1 VLIAKLEIGFTCCIS
16 FCHRRSYTSYGYL
29 QYIYIC
35 IYTTLWAFMLVLIN
49 GLFPLGCS
57 YDHGY
62 THCAASD
69 RSKLME
75 TWN

>member
-1 VLIAKLEIGFTCCIS
+1 
-16 FCHRRSYTSYGYL
+16 
-29 QYIYIC
+29 
-35 IYTTLWAFMLVLIN
+35 MLVLIK

-57 YDHGY
+57 YGHGY

-75 TWN
+75 TWNWATNFFLHWQWLSIGELQDSWK